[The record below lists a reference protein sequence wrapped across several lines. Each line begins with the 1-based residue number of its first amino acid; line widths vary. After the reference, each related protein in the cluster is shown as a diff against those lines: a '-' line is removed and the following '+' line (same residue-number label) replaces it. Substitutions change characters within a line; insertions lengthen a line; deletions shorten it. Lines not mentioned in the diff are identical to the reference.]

1 MIELREVGKTFAG
14 RGGPVEAVVALHD
27 ITCEVRP
34 SEFFC
39 LIGPSGCGKSS
50 LLRLIAG
57 LGSPSTGEIR
67 VAGQPVRG
75 TGPRALVVWQE
86 FALLDWRTVQGNI
99 EFGLEV
105 NGVSQPERRRI
116 AEALMNVVGLARF
129 RDCYP
134 GELSGGMRQRVGL
147 ARALA
152 LDPQVLLMDEPFGSL
167 DAQTRMIMQEE
178 ILRIWERTHKTIVF
192 VTHAIE
198 EAVLLADRVAVLT
211 ARPGRIKEI
220 VGVDLPRPRPSD
232 VRSSP
237 EFARVYDHLYSLLR
251 EEVLRS
257 TDQEAIGAAAEAV

>member
-1 MIELREVGKTFAG
+1 MIDVVNVRKAFPG
-14 RGGPVEAVVALHD
+14 RGSDDPDVEALSDVSFQVQ
-27 ITCEVRP
+27 P

-50 LLRLIAG
+50 LLRLVAG
-57 LGSPSTGEIR
+57 LGSPSSGEIR
-67 VAGQPVRG
+67 VGGRPVKG
-75 TGPRALVVWQE
+75 TGPDVLVVWQE
-86 FALLDWRTVQGNI
+86 FALLDWRTVRGNI

-105 NGVSQPERRRI
+105 NGFPKSQRHEI
-116 AEALMNVVGLARF
+116 ADRLMSLVGLARF
-129 RDCYP
+129 HNKYP

-152 LDPQVLLMDEPFGSL
+152 LDPHVLLMDEPFGAL

-178 ILRIWERTHKTIVF
+178 ILRIWEQTKKTIMF

-198 EAVLLADRVAVLT
+198 EAVLLADRVAVFSC
-211 ARPGRIKEI
+211 RPGRIKETVTI
-220 VGVDLPRPRPSD
+220 DLPRPRPLD

-237 EFARVYDHLYSLLR
+237 EFARLYDHLYQLLR

-257 TDQEAIGAAAEAV
+257 MEEETAA